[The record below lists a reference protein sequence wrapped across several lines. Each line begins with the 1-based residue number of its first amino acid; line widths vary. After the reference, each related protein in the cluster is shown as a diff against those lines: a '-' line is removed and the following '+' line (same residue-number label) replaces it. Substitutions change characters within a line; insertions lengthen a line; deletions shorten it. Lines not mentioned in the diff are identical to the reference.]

1 MTKQEA
7 QAYYAAYAELDT
19 AAEAFY
25 DAAHKMAQLLPSEA
39 NALYALCDAV
49 NMQLV
54 AVDVDL
60 RLADLVVGEHVEPA
74 AEQRAPHRAHATEDQ
89 HEEHEQAERHA
100 EALGRDGA
108 LPVREQGA
116 GDGREERAEHEHRDA
131 IGQRW

>member
-25 DAAHKMAQLLPSEA
+25 DAAHKMAQLLPAEA

-54 AVDVDL
+54 AVDVTMDEVL
-60 RLADLVVGEHVEPA
+60 
-74 AEQRAPHRAHATEDQ
+74 
-89 HEEHEQAERHA
+89 
-100 EALGRDGA
+100 
-108 LPVREQGA
+108 
-116 GDGREERAEHEHRDA
+116 
-131 IGQRW
+131 